1 MSNSIYTLTDNVSL
15 KGSPTITQT
24 QDIKSVDL
32 INSPIE
38 NHDSDK
44 ICKNRG
50 CFNFESSPKSKS
62 RLSLSTDKKKNLF
75 SKLKIQ
81 RKNDRL
87 QYLIMVDT
95 KDLKS
100 KWYSK
105 SKKDI
110 LVNQVE
116 NLRGK
121 VHWGL
126 LDSSENYMSTES
138 IQLDKC
144 ECCKNNQLEIKGMVE
159 LYTIYV
165 HLPKENKY
173 VEFDEWENDYT
184 KSRLGELITIFT
196 LLGAKSLVINLN
208 KNLNNQSKKS
218 GELSV
223 NEMGIDVGV
232 GYQVEKS
239 NDTTDSIGYKIKLE
253 GINLDKL
260 REMYSNT
267 ESFIE
272 HNTHLYY
279 LYNNSE
285 WISYIEQRLLGGAK
299 TMDCKYNHKKILK
312 ASINLKLKM
321 EKVGISISSSDKE
334 RRTECFEI
342 NIKFPEFIE
351 IV

>member
-15 KGSPTITQT
+15 KGFPTAKT
-24 QDIKSVDL
+24 QDI
-32 INSPIE
+32 INSSN
-38 NHDSDK
+38 NHDDE

-50 CFNFESSPKSKS
+50 CFNFESSKMKS
-62 RLSLSTDKKKNLF
+62 RISVSPDKKKNLL
-75 SKLKIQ
+75 SKLKIP

-100 KWYSK
+100 TWYSK
-105 SKKDI
+105 SKKDM
-110 LVNQVE
+110 LVNHVE

-126 LDSSENYMSTES
+126 IEST
-138 IQLDKC
+138 QLDKC

-208 KNLNNQSKKS
+208 KNSNNQSKKS

-223 NEMGIDVGV
+223 NEVGIDVGV

-260 REMYSNT
+260 REMYPNT
-267 ESFIE
+267 ESFIDN
-272 HNTHLYY
+272 NTHLYY

-312 ASINLKLKM
+312 ASMKLKLKM
-321 EKVGISISSSDKE
+321 EKVGISISSCGKE

-342 NIKFPEFIE
+342 NVKFPEFIE
-351 IV
+351 IS